1 MQKKVWWYDVPIYQG
16 DIGDGRED
24 IDAAG
29 GWHTRT
35 AMGPPVGMWRE
46 PVAGTRVRSES

>member
-1 MQKKVWWYDVPIYQG
+1 MMYQY
-16 DIGDGRED
+16 IREISEMGRKD

-35 AMGPPVGMWRE
+35 AIGPPVGMWRE